1 MTLQID
7 PDNLV
12 SRKPQFP
19 KVEGA
24 RSTTVGKKA
33 VKIGQVDGWLKPL
46 KVVKSGTRLRNSG
59 VVKLN
64 LRLLS
69 KG

>member
-24 RSTTVGKKA
+24 RSTTVGKKV
-33 VKIGQVDGWLKPL
+33 VKIGKEWLRM
-46 KVVKSGTRLRNSG
+46 VKWTG
-59 VVKLN
+59 
-64 LRLLS
+64 
-69 KG
+69 